1 MKRTSRWLLR
11 LIGPMLLIFF
21 LWRSDLR
28 ALGAALIGIDVWP
41 ALLSLALMP
50 VFVWVK
56 SWRWGLIIREQGHTT
71 PPLPYMAALYAIGL
85 YAGGITPG
93 QSGDFIKAW
102 YLRERGVPLA
112 PGLLSI
118 VLDRLFDFI
127 IWAVLAVLSLAAFID
142 VFPADMRSAV
152 QLATVGFALAVMVAA
167 PGLMARVPREWVMAR
182 VIPLLRGRLR
192 EALERLRAQLAPLS
206 LRLTPLLLLLLGT
219 IGSATS
225 TFVRI
230 YLLYLALRLGDIP
243 VLEVLAATGLIA
255 ILQALP
261 ISFAGV
267 GVRDAV
273 LIAMLQRHGHAPE
286 IALGLSALFLLINI
300 EHILVGFL
308 VSLRYPLGTAQ
319 AGASIDAAEHEPASG
334 HMQGQ

>member
-1 MKRTSRWLLR
+1 MKRYSRWLLR
-11 LIGPMLLIFF
+11 LIGPALLVFF

-28 ALGAALIGIDVWP
+28 ALGAVLIGIDLGP

-50 VFVWVK
+50 VFIWVK
-56 SWRWGLIIREQGHTT
+56 SWRWSIIIREQGQT
-71 PPLPYMAALYAIGL
+71 PPSLDFMAALYTIGL

-118 VLDRLFDFI
+118 VLDRLFDFV

-142 VFPADMRSAV
+142 VFPVETRGIV
-152 QLATVGFALAVMVAA
+152 QFATFGFAAAVLIAT
-167 PGLMARVPREWVMAR
+167 PGLMARGPREWVLGR
-182 VIPLLRGRLR
+182 LIPLFRGRPR
-192 EALERLRAQLAPLS
+192 EMLERLREQLAPLS
-206 LRLTPLLLLLLGT
+206 LRGGPLLLLLVST
-219 IGSATS
+219 IGSAAS
-225 TFVRI
+225 TFIRI
-230 YLLYLALRLGDIP
+230 YVLYLALRLYDIP
-243 VLEVLAATGLIA
+243 MLEILASTGLIA

-273 LIAMLQRHGHAPE
+273 LIAMLQRHNYAPE
-286 IALGLSALFLLINI
+286 IALGLSALFLLINLQ
-300 EHILVGFL
+300 HILVGFL
-308 VSLRYPLGTAQ
+308 VSLRYPLGETPK
-319 AGASIDAAEHEPASG
+319 AEADESNNG
-334 HMQGQ
+334 TQR

>member
-1 MKRTSRWLLR
+1 MKPLLRWLLR
-11 LIGPMLLIFF
+11 LIGPALLLFF
-21 LWRSDLR
+21 LWRSDLN
-28 ALGAALIGIDVWP
+28 ALGAALVGVDLAP

-56 SWRWGLIIREQGHTT
+56 AWRWRIIVREQGYT
-71 PPLPYMAALYAIGL
+71 PPSLHYLAALYAIGL

-102 YLRERGVPLA
+102 YLRERGVPLG

-118 VLDRLFDFI
+118 LLDRLFDFV
-127 IWAVLAVLSLAAFID
+127 IWAVMAVLSLAAFID
-142 VFPADMRSAV
+142 VFPAETRGIV
-152 QLATVGFALAVMVAA
+152 QLATIGFAAAVLIAT
-167 PGLMARVPREWVMAR
+167 PGLMARAPREWALGLAL
-182 VIPLLRGRLR
+182 PLLRGKLR
-192 EALERLRAQLAPLS
+192 AALERLRDQFAPLS
-206 LRLTPLLLLLLGT
+206 LRFTPLLLLLLST

-230 YLLYLALRLGDIP
+230 YLMYLALRLGDIP
-243 VLEVLAATGLIA
+243 ALEILAATGLIA

-273 LIAMLQRHGHAPE
+273 LIAMLQRHGHPAE
-286 IALGLSALFLLINI
+286 IALSLSALFLLINI
-300 EHILVGFL
+300 QHILIGFL
-308 VSLRYPLGTAQ
+308 VSLRYPPGETPPMTM
-319 AGASIDAAEHEPASG
+319 AE
-334 HMQGQ
+334 MQQRTEN